1 MRVVV
6 ADLGDPWE
14 VTWGRDD
21 RLWITDRTGKRIL
34 RVDPDD
40 GSVSVAITI
49 DEVLQRLSQD
59 GLLGLALHPDF
70 LRGSD
75 YVYVMYTYD
84 ADPGPEELRRG
95 KIRRYTFDPQTQRL
109 GAPLDIL
116 TGIPHGP
123 DHGASRITFGPDGKL
138 YASTGD
144 QGSNFLAE
152 ICDPNRA
159 QMLPS
164 AAQIAAGDWVNYEG
178 KILRIN
184 QDGSIPDDN
193 PLLDGV
199 RSHIFS
205 YGHRNP
211 QGLAFGPDGY
221 LYSAEHGQDTD
232 DEVNRI
238 EAGRNYGWPLI
249 AGFKDDAYYAYANW
263 SESSPTPCAELRYER
278 VAPASVPRT
287 RETDV
292 DLPDFAPPLM
302 TFFTVPST
310 FDPAESG
317 NATAALTGL
326 DVYSSSAIP
335 GWNPS
340 LLVASMVSGVVFR
353 IPLDPVPERPL
364 TYFRTQNRYRD
375 LAIAPDGRRIF
386 AVTTP
391 YGRTLNAAG
400 ALTGAL
406 ENPGSLLE
414 FTYTGAAASESP

>member
-1 MRVVV
+1 
-6 ADLGDPWE
+6 
-14 VTWGRDD
+14 
-21 RLWITDRTGKRIL
+21 
-34 RVDPDD
+34 
-40 GSVSVAITI
+40 
-49 DEVLQRLSQD
+49 
-59 GLLGLALHPDF
+59 
-70 LRGSD
+70 
-75 YVYVMYTYD
+75 
-84 ADPGPEELRRG
+84 
-95 KIRRYTFDPQTQRL
+95 
-109 GAPLDIL
+109 
-116 TGIPHGP
+116 
-123 DHGASRITFGPDGKL
+123 
-138 YASTGD
+138 
-144 QGSNFLAE
+144 
-152 ICDPNRA
+152 
-159 QMLPS
+159 
-164 AAQIAAGDWVNYEG
+164 
-178 KILRIN
+178 
-184 QDGSIPDDN
+184 
-193 PLLDGV
+193 
-199 RSHIFS
+199 
-205 YGHRNP
+205 
-211 QGLAFGPDGY
+211 

-249 AGFKDDAYYAYANW
+249 AGFRDDAYYAYANW

-353 IPLDPVPERPL
+353 IPLDPVPQRPL

-391 YGRTLNAAG
+391 YGRTLDAAG
-400 ALTGAL
+400 VLTGAL

-414 FTYTGAAASESP
+414 FTYTGPAASESP